1 MRYGSWRKGHK
12 TLFLCAGISVPIHI
26 MLYWNREGPLTELDL
41 IMYPGDVGLIKT
53 FTMLDNQM
61 PNSRV

>member
-1 MRYGSWRKGHK
+1 
-12 TLFLCAGISVPIHI
+12 